1 MKFILALST
10 AAALLVSAVSA
21 DVIVTKGGSTINGKI
36 LGIDGGKIKVATDFA
51 GEITVDQAQ
60 VASLNT
66 DEPIY
71 VTLEDGSTYLGP
83 VSGDASGLSISSDN
97 GQATTTVTKVTE
109 SWKPGEKSPT
119 EQRNAARLKDLQ
131 RKWAYEAA
139 FDLTGKSG
147 NKSSTGLGTSFR
159 ATLDGE
165 ADTLSFFA
173 RANFE
178 DADGVK
184 SADDARG
191 GVDYANKFS
200 DKYNWY
206 VRSEFGYDAIKDIEQ
221 LFTVAAGFG
230 RVLSDTETRKMN
242 IRAGVG
248 YLYEAYD
255 DITVLD
261 TNGDFLKF
269 EPRSATSSAS
279 LDVGFSH
286 KETLKWGTWVNR
298 ATFTP
303 TIDDFGNFRLVH
315 DTSLELPLK
324 SEGWSIRTG
333 INFNYDSEAEL
344 SNKEELDTTYYVRMV
359 LKWL

>member
-71 VTLEDGSTYLGP
+71 LTLEDGSTYLGP

-97 GQATTTVTKVTE
+97 GQASTTVAKVTE

-119 EQRNAARLKDLQ
+119 ELRNAAEIKKLQ

-147 NKSSTGLGTSFR
+147 NKSSTGMGTQFR
-159 ATLDGE
+159 ATLAGKE
-165 ADTLSFFA
+165 DTLAFFA
-173 RANFE
+173 S
-178 DADGVK
+178 ADFQEVDGDK

-191 GVDYANKFS
+191 GVDYSNNFGKN
-200 DKYNWY
+200 YNWY
-206 VRSEFGYDAIKDIEQ
+206 VRSEFGYDAIKDIDQ
-221 LFTVAAGFG
+221 LFTVSGGFG
-230 RVLSDTETRKMN
+230 YVFTDNETRKLSV
-242 IRAGVG
+242 RGGLG
-248 YLYEAYD
+248 YLSENYGSKE
-255 DITVLD
+255 D
-261 TNGDFLKF
+261 T
-269 EPRSATSSAS
+269 SAAS
-279 LDVGFSH
+279 LDLGLSH

-303 TIDDFGNFRLVH
+303 TVEDFGNFRFLY

-324 SEGWSIRTG
+324 SDGWSIRTG
-333 INFNYDSEAEL
+333 LNFDYNSEVVGNE
-344 SNKEELDTTYYVRMV
+344 KELDTTYYVRMV